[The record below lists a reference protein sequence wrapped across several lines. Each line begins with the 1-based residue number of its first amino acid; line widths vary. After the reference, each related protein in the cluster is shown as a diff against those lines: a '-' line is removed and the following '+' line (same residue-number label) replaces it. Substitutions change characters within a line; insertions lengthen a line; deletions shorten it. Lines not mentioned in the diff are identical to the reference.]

1 MAELLSDDEAPS
13 IKLCEAFM
21 IIGASADKLQSKAH
35 SAHLIENKREIQPEL
50 ISLISSIEPPKEDNP
65 FLSIPSV
72 SAIQLIFPEGSIQF
86 SSKPRYALNYSFT
99 LTDQDRRRSWL
110 HCLKIYERINP
121 EIVFESSTTETNSSF
136 FRKNKKSISQPIVP
150 AEASSPFLPA
160 EPASIYVPVVLCLL
174 TKQQHDHS
182 FRQLLEALYDYLF
195 NIKRR
200 CRGIYGLKE
209 AHAVAN
215 AEFVRYVLFLIN
227 DVMYPPKYTNMD
239 IMVGDKAIRFP
250 ADRWAELPHH
260 EPCITLLMETVDMGK
275 IIDIWMGM
283 LLERQIII
291 MSKQNYVQFAVCEAL
306 RMLIYPLKW
315 SHVFIPVVGD
325 TNCLEA
331 PVPYL
336 MGVNSQLITFEEV
349 VVLASSAIVLD
360 LDSGDFNCGK
370 MPRICCKEE
379 AKLRSELFAIK
390 MQKYQHIDRARI
402 SVPPHTPKLDDEAKG
417 NLFRTAFLNVF
428 LSNLQHYQACIIH
441 DTDKLQYEF
450 THKNFIMYLTKC
462 DRPKCKASKF
472 WTDVVETSLFA
483 DFVGDSTTFDE
494 SNTANFNMML
504 EKMYP
509 AEKRHGVE
517 QGSQGYTS
525 DSVTIELKPLYEP
538 KEFFALLAMSP
549 RLGELDTIQEE
560 DKNISPQERVRY
572 WEQTYELLDKLPYF
586 QSETGLFEMLGPQR
600 PASLPPEARFGRRF
614 GSREQGSG
622 PLDFTSTRSEEASDG
637 NDNLIYGTDG
647 LIRFCK
653 FVINTVPHGKILT
666 INAWRQLEQWL
677 QGEIDRETHWQH
689 YILLSYVY
697 EFMGRPEIDRL
708 ELVLKAY
715 QLNEHSLPA
724 YRFTQMLE
732 NLGKDSPSLLQSM
745 QPYHGRANDI
755 LKKVKDLFIRDFGP
769 AFLSQPAGPFP
780 PINPGEMTPG
790 SKKGLKRRG
799 TMDQFGHK
807 PVDVQNLLVIKPDSL
822 NESMAWSGVARQ
834 MSLVV
839 ESLME
844 TLISLIESI
853 RTAKPKCLVMREKRT
868 TLKSLINTSPI
879 MAKLQSDICELQ
891 EVRVPPVDSANSPEL
906 LSFFLN
912 LHNLTIVFG
921 IFKKQ
926 KFPEKQIDWNEI
938 LGKTY
943 IRLAGSYL
951 SPFLIQTKILKSHM
965 VFSEGRNSL
974 SLFADTGFQDS
985 ECPWEFP
992 ELNPLVNFGL
1002 YYPLS
1007 FSAPLRI
1014 FRPET
1019 VLEELAEAARTY
1031 LRDVTMDVGSEY
1043 VVTVPSLFAT
1053 KKTDFGND
1061 EGVMQ
1066 FVMANGPETV
1076 SKLLLS
1082 KKSATIKYQPR
1093 DWPFIIRPEDVVVPT
1108 RSSRLEA

>member
-1 MAELLSDDEAPS
+1 MGELLSDDQAPS

-21 IIGASADKLQSKAH
+21 IIGASADKLQSKPH

-50 ISLISSIEPPKEDNP
+50 ISLISSIEPPKDDNP

-72 SAIQLIFPEGSIQF
+72 SAMQLIFPEGSIQF

-110 HCLKIYERINP
+110 HCLKIYEKINP

-136 FRKNKKSISQPIVP
+136 FRKNKKSISQPAAS
-150 AEASSPFLPA
+150 AEASSPFMQ

-174 TKQQHDHS
+174 TKQQHDHA

-200 CRGIYGLKE
+200 CRGLYSLKE

-215 AEFVRYVLFLIN
+215 AEFVRYALFLIN
-227 DVMYPPKYTNMD
+227 DVMCPPKYTDMD
-239 IMVGDKAIRFP
+239 ILVGEKAIRFP

-260 EPCITLLMETVDMGK
+260 EPCITLLMETVDMSK

-336 MGVNSQLITFEEV
+336 MGVNSQLISFDEV
-349 VVLASSAIVLD
+349 VALASAAIVLD
-360 LDSGDFNCGK
+360 LDSGNFNCGK

-379 AKLRSELFAIK
+379 ARLRTELFAIK

-402 SVPPHTPKLDDEAKG
+402 SVPLQTPKLDDEAKG

-428 LSNLQHYQACIIH
+428 FSNLQHYQACIIH

-450 THKNFIMYLTKC
+450 THKNFIMHLATC
-462 DRPKCKASKF
+462 DNPKCKASKF

-504 EKMYP
+504 DKMYP

-517 QGSQGYTS
+517 KGSQGYTS
-525 DSVTIELKPLYEP
+525 EPVTIELKPLYEP
-538 KEFFALLAMSP
+538 KAFFSLLAMTP
-549 RLGELDTIQEE
+549 KMGELDPIPEE
-560 DKNISPQERVRY
+560 EKAISPQERIRY

-586 QSETGLFEMLGPQR
+586 QSETGLFDMLGPQR

-622 PLDFTSTRSEEASDG
+622 PLDFASVRSEEASDN

-653 FVINTVPHGKILT
+653 FVINTVPHGKLLA
-666 INAWRQLEQWL
+666 INAWSKLEEWL
-677 QGEIDRETHWQH
+677 QREIEREAHWQH

-697 EFMGRPEIDRL
+697 EFMGRPEISRL

-715 QLNEHSLPA
+715 ELNEHSLPA

-732 NLGKDSPSLLQSM
+732 NLGKDNPLMLQSM
-745 QPYHGRANDI
+745 KPYKGRANDI

-769 AFLSQPAGPFP
+769 DFLSQLPGQSLPS
-780 PINPGEMTPG
+780 NSGEMTPG
-790 SKKGLKRRG
+790 GKRLKRRG

-807 PVDVQNLLVIKPDSL
+807 PVDVQNFLVIKPDSL
-822 NESMAWSGVARQ
+822 NESMAWSGLARP
-834 MSLVV
+834 MTIVI

-853 RTAKPKCLVMREKRT
+853 KSAKPKSLIMKEKRT

-891 EVRVPPVDSANSPEL
+891 EVRVPPVDPSNIAEL

-912 LHNLTIVFG
+912 LHNLTVVFG

-938 LGKTY
+938 IGKTY
-943 IRLAGSYL
+943 IRLAGSCL
-951 SPFLIQTKILKSHM
+951 SPFLIQTKILKSRIP
-965 VFSEGRNSL
+965 FTEGRNSQ
-974 SLFADTGFQDS
+974 SIFADTGFQDS

-992 ELNPLVNFGL
+992 ELDPLINFGL
-1002 YYPLS
+1002 YCPLS
-1007 FSAPLRI
+1007 FSIPLRI

-1019 VLEELAEAARTY
+1019 VLEDLQEAARTY
-1031 LRDVTMDVGSEY
+1031 LRDVTLEVGTEY
-1043 VVTVPSLFAT
+1043 VITVPSLLAT
-1053 KKTDFGND
+1053 KKSDFGND

-1066 FVMANGPETV
+1066 FVVANAPETV

-1093 DWPFIIRPEDVVVPT
+1093 DWSFIIRPEDVIVPIK
-1108 RSSRLEA
+1108 AQ